1 MKKEQSETSEKL
13 IRVMTI
19 RRGKPV
25 ELRVHYEKAN
35 SHGCAT
41 FRLFEIED
49 VNISTSTA

>member
-13 IRVMTI
+13 IRVMAV

-35 SHGCAT
+35 FNGCAT
-41 FRLFEIED
+41 YRLFEIED
-49 VNISTSTA
+49 VHSCTSTT